1 MNIEPTNTK
10 SLIALKQSAFR
21 ELSSEILTA
30 SVPHLR
36 AAQKDAMTAA
46 CAARDSGT
54 TPSAEVSRLF
64 EIAWLISDRIEIA
77 ERLPRKRIEAAAK
90 AERAK
95 AKASKAKAEKDL
107 VRLLTPAVALI
118 RATLADAEKQI
129 SERIAE
135 RYLRDFDYL
144 VALAAKAISE
154 GTTRR
159 RKNADGSIEVVKTE
173 TTISDFYDLVGA
185 NQRAMPAYGILF
197 SDDSCP
203 SFRDPLAKRTIRD
216 RAVAA
221 KRLAKVAADEADA
234 FVGGFAFKIA
244 TRTAERHYA
253 HTGMTDST
261 IVAATSNGA
270 VWEGSTIHI
279 SATNPSASNPMTYTF
294 ETKCIINF
302 SKYGKAFN
310 QWPTREV
317 AATGERLTP
326 SEA

>member
-1 MNIEPTNTK
+1 MNIDPTNINALI
-10 SLIALKQSAFR
+10 SLKPSAFR
-21 ELSSEILTA
+21 ALPTEILTA
-30 SVPHLR
+30 AAPHLF
-36 AAQKDAMTAA
+36 AAEKTAMAAA
-46 CAARDSGT
+46 CAARDGRA
-54 TPSAEVSRLF
+54 PSAEVNALF
-64 EIAWLISDRIEIA
+64 DRTWLIRDRAEIAQ
-77 ERLPRKRIEAAAK
+77 RLPKKRALDAAK

-129 SERIAE
+129 AERIAE

-173 TTISDFYDLVGA
+173 TTYSDFYDLVGSY
-185 NQRAMPAYGILF
+185 QREMPAWRLLF

-221 KRLAKVAADEADA
+221 KRLAKVAADEADQ

-270 VWEGSTIHI
+270 VWDGSTIHI

-294 ETKCIINF
+294 ETKCIVNF

-310 QWPTREV
+310 QWPTREI
-317 AATGERLTP
+317 AAVGERLTP

>member
-1 MNIEPTNTK
+1 MIIDPTNTTALI
-10 SLIALKQSAFR
+10 SLKPSAFR

-30 SVPHLR
+30 SVPHLH
-36 AAQKDAMTAA
+36 AAHKAAMTAA
-46 CAARDSGT
+46 CTARDSGRSSSIET
-54 TPSAEVSRLF
+54 SALF
-64 EIAWLISDRIEIA
+64 EIAWKIAERAEIA
-77 ERLPRKRIEAAAK
+77 ERLPKKRLEAAAK
-90 AERAK
+90 ADRAK
-95 AKASKAKAEKDL
+95 AKASKAKAEMDL
-107 VRLLTPAVALI
+107 VILLKPAVTLI

-129 SERIAE
+129 AERIAQ

-173 TTISDFYDLVGA
+173 TTISDFYDLVGDQ
-185 NQRAMPAYGILF
+185 QRQMPAYRLLF

-221 KRLAKVAADEADA
+221 KRLGKVAADEADA
-234 FVGGFAFKIA
+234 FVGGFAWKIA
-244 TRTAERHYA
+244 SRTAERHYA

-317 AATGERLTP
+317 AAVGERLTP